1 MESSLPVSEL
11 ELETRSA
18 ISMRAETNP
27 GPFSW
32 LLDYGR
38 SCETFFRD
46 GALTRVVSTAHDE
59 LIFDLPKGLVH
70 EGCLRNSEAEGNRV
84 DEGESRG
91 RSPGHSSP
99 APFG

>member
-27 GPFSW
+27 GPFPW

-38 SCETFFRD
+38 SCETFFPRWSPYRGSVD
-46 GALTRVVSTAHDE
+46 GT
-59 LIFDLPKGLVH
+59 
-70 EGCLRNSEAEGNRV
+70 
-84 DEGESRG
+84 
-91 RSPGHSSP
+91 
-99 APFG
+99 